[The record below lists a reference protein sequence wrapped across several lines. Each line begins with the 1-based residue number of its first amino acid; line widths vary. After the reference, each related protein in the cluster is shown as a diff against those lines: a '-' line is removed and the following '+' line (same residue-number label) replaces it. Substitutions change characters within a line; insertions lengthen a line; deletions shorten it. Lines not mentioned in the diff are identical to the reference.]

1 MYNYYDI
8 LDIRKDATISEIRL
22 AYKKAIHK
30 YHPDLNKEKDT
41 SEKFKLLVKA
51 YNTLSN
57 PIKRLEYDKAPNF
70 LEKKINNNKIKME
83 NQEKKIENEEKK
95 GMKYIFTSFLKKQHL
110 DNFFYNIK
118 KAKSDLRKKKF
129 IERERAKIENN
140 IKVNY
145 YEEMSSVELVARL
158 RTSTNPYVRANMAKL
173 IGVKKDKDYVFD
185 LIKSLSDSS
194 TIVRKEAA
202 SALGIIKDY
211 RSLNFLANG
220 IYDYENQVRYEI
232 AKSLRN
238 FDDTRAI
245 SALVKMLSDKD
256 DEVVAEAVY
265 SLGVIGDNEIA
276 NEIRKLYKH
285 SSLKVKKAALE
296 VVKILR

>member
-57 PIKRLEYDKAPNF
+57 PIKRLEYDKAPNYF
-70 LEKKINNNKIKME
+70 KNSVQNSTTINEKDNNKTL
-83 NQEKKIENEEKK
+83 NNDKK
-95 GMKYIFTSFLKKQHL
+95 GVKFIFSNLLKKEHL

-118 KAKSDLRKKKF
+118 KAKSELRKKRF
-129 IERERAKIENN
+129 IEREKAKIENN

-145 YEEMSSVELVARL
+145 YEEMNSVELVARL

-173 IGVKKDKDYVFD
+173 IGIKKDKEYVFD